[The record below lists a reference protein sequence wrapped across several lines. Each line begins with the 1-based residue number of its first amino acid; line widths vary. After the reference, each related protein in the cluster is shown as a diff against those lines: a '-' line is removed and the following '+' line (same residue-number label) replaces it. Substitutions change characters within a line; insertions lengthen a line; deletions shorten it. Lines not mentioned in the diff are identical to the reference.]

1 MGRKGLQKLTD
12 SQRKVLETLDRP
24 KVTKADIK
32 SFSKEEIE
40 LMRTAVNE
48 RLDTLRDEE
57 LDRFLDKVSDIIS
70 PDSKNAI
77 WENNHR
83 SIVIQISEFIDLTGR
98 MPTMFELSDRTG
110 LSRQTLSK
118 HLKEYRDHPQYLD
131 YLEQFRFMGQRV
143 LSKMFK
149 LAVNGDVRA
158 GRLYLEMVGG
168 VMDGSGRG
176 GGTRNYIQINN
187 TILTQEAI
195 QSLPKSQL
203 SRIEDVLREVRIVEV
218 PEVRDEAD
226 GDGREEGLK
235 SKGSPHG
242 SPFQSKGL

>member
-1 MGRKGLQKLTD
+1 MEKKGLQKLTD
-12 SQRKVLETLDRP
+12 SQRKVLKTLDRP
-24 KVTKADIK
+24 RVTKADIK
-32 SFSKEEIE
+32 SFSKKDMQS
-40 LMRTAVNE
+40 LDTAVND
-48 RLDTLRDEE
+48 RLDTLRDEA
-57 LDRFLDKVSDIIS
+57 LDRFIEKVSDIIT
-70 PDSKNAI
+70 PESKNII

-118 HLKEYRDHPQYLD
+118 HLKEYRDHPQYLV

-168 VMDGSGRG
+168 IMTGSGKKG
-176 GGTRNYIQINN
+176 GQTNYIQINN
-187 TILTQEAI
+187 TILTQENI

-203 SRIEDVLREVRIVEV
+203 ERIEDVLREFQFPKAVRL
-218 PEVRDEAD
+218 AD
-226 GDGREEGLK
+226 HESQGVQEMGLK
-235 SKGSPHG
+235 SKRDPSRV
-242 SPFQSKGL
+242 PFSVK